1 MKSETNLYLIRVVLP
16 PDLFVQGNHRH
27 QLSDVLCQHS
37 AKDNDIIT
45 SLSIIIIIITFVFRL
60 PVYSLQ
66 QLLVHEV
73 ELCEVVVGEL
83 LLHLGNV
90 GEVARAD
97 LVFSLQ
103 LRIPAHTSTLK
114 IYTMSMLLPGYQS
127 KLTLTGRLDSLLTL
141 SSSRPCQ
148 TLMACLF

>member
-27 QLSDVLCQHS
+27 QLGNVLRQHS
-37 AKDNDIIT
+37 AKDSVIIT
-45 SLSIIIIIITFVFRL
+45 SHIIIIIIIIMTALLRL

-66 QLLVHEV
+66 QLLVHDV

-83 LLHLGNV
+83 LLHLRDV

-103 LRIPAHTSTLK
+103 LRVPAHTSNLEICTH
-114 IYTMSMLLPGYQS
+114 Q
-127 KLTLTGRLDSLLTL
+127 
-141 SSSRPCQ
+141 CQ
-148 TLMACLF
+148 GIKAN

>member
-1 MKSETNLYLIRVVLP
+1 MTALL
-16 PDLFVQGNHRH
+16 
-27 QLSDVLCQHS
+27 
-37 AKDNDIIT
+37 
-45 SLSIIIIIITFVFRL
+45 RL

-83 LLHLGNV
+83 LLHLRDV

-103 LRIPAHTSTLK
+103 LRVPAHTHTHNANAAIRSEQINTTYRPSRFFINSFFFPSLPN
-114 IYTMSMLLPGYQS
+114 TEGMSFF
-127 KLTLTGRLDSLLTL
+127 RLE
-141 SSSRPCQ
+141 
-148 TLMACLF
+148 MM